1 MIKHWISYVFL
12 SRISLSIR
20 LNPEWALIHIKA
32 GNLWYERKWGN
43 ISLTSFI
50 SSGKHITEDLAS
62 PKSYCLC
69 ILCLQFLHLSF
80 LIPVTSLWSESAL
93 LCLVCIKESIDA
105 LLRRLSPLLQNKSTQ
120 DNIKYLY
127 YRTWTSTTCCPIS
140 IFKDYLRW
148 PQTITTR
155 YHGVFKI

>member
-1 MIKHWISYVFL
+1 MNQLCFPLQDIIVHQAQPWMSTHPHKSRKFVIWEEMRKHLFNILYIF
-12 SRISLSIR
+12 
-20 LNPEWALIHIKA
+20 
-32 GNLWYERKWGN
+32 RKTHYRGPC
-43 ISLTSFI
+43 F
-50 SSGKHITEDLAS
+50 

-93 LCLVCIKESIDA
+93 LCLVCIKESVDA
-105 LLRRLSPLLQNKSTQ
+105 LLRHLSPLLQNKSTQ

-140 IFKDYLRW
+140 IFKDHLRW

-155 YHGVFKI
+155 YHGMFKI